1 MRKYKAL
8 AFDVGGSVF
17 NWKGA
22 VANAL
27 AVVAAKQGI
36 AIDAEAFAL
45 EWRKHLFL
53 VLMEVR
59 RGDLAHMNVDAVL
72 PIALQR
78 VALDFPQ
85 LELNDDAVAQLF
97 NAWHSMQAWQDFPP
111 ALARLKEKYVVMV
124 LTILSFSIVTDS
136 SKASGISWDGVISC
150 EFLNHYKPEPE
161 AYLEGCALM
170 GFKPEE
176 VCLVAVH
183 PSDLM
188 AAKAVGMG
196 TAFSAPQLNEPDV
209 PGMTMPEL
217 PPPEA
222 YDYYADSFAE
232 LADMMCE
239 GLEDYPGKGTL

>member
-22 VANAL
+22 IADAL
-27 AVVAAKQGI
+27 TPIAAEQGI
-36 AIDAEAFAL
+36 AIDAEDFAM
-45 EWRKHLFL
+45 EWRKQLFL

-59 RGDLAHMNVDAVL
+59 RGELPHMNVDALL
-72 PIALQR
+72 PVALQR
-78 VALDFPQ
+78 IADDFSQLD
-85 LELNDDAVAQLF
+85 LNERATAQLLH
-97 NAWHSMQAWQDFPP
+97 AWHSMQAWQDFPP
-111 ALARLKEKYVVMV
+111 ALARLKEKYQVMV

-136 SKASGISWDGVISC
+136 SKASGINWDGVISC
-150 EFLNHYKPEPE
+150 EFLNHYKPEPG
-161 AYLEGCALM
+161 AYLEGCELM

-196 TAFSAPQLNEPDV
+196 TAYSAPQLNEPDV
-209 PGMTMPEL
+209 PGQSMPDL

-232 LADMMCE
+232 LAEMMCE
-239 GLEDYPGKGTL
+239 GLEDYPGKGA

>member
-1 MRKYKAL
+1 MRKFKAL

-22 VANAL
+22 IKDAL
-27 AVVAAKQGI
+27 EVVTAEQGI
-36 AIDAEAFAL
+36 TIDAEEFAM

-59 RGDLAHMNVDAVL
+59 RGELPHMNVDAVL
-72 PIALQR
+72 PIALER
-78 VALDFPQ
+78 IAPRFPQ
-85 LELNDDAVAQLF
+85 LDLNEAAAASLHH
-97 NAWHSMQAWQDFPP
+97 AWHNMQAWEDFPP
-111 ALARLKEKYVVMV
+111 ALARLQEKYMVMI

-136 SKASGISWDGVISC
+136 SKASGITWDGVISC
-150 EFLNHYKPEPE
+150 EFLNHYKPEPG

-183 PSDLM
+183 PSDLK

-196 TAFSAPQLNEPDV
+196 MAYCAPQLNEPDV
-209 PGMTMPEL
+209 PGQTLGEL
-217 PPPEA
+217 PAPEE
-222 YDYYADSFAE
+222 YDYYAQSFEE
-232 LADMMCE
+232 LADMMCAD
-239 GLEDYPGKGTL
+239 LEDYCAIA

>member
-1 MRKYKAL
+1 MRKFKAL

-22 VANAL
+22 VAAAL
-27 AVVAAKQGI
+27 ESVVGSQAI
-36 AIDAEAFAL
+36 EIDAEEFAMA
-45 EWRKHLFL
+45 WRQQLFL

-59 RGDLAHMNVDAVL
+59 RGELPHMNVDAVL

-78 VALDFPQ
+78 VEPRFPQ
-85 LELNDDAVAQLF
+85 LELGESDRQCLHA
-97 NAWHSMQAWQDFPP
+97 AWHSMQAWEDFPP
-111 ALARLKEKYVVMV
+111 ALARLKEKYLVMV

-136 SKASGISWDGVISC
+136 SKASAITWDGVISC
-150 EFLNHYKPEPE
+150 EFLNHYKPEAG

-170 GFKPEE
+170 GFEPED

-196 TAFSAPQLNEPDV
+196 TAYSAPQLNEPDV
-209 PGMTMPEL
+209 PGQTMPEL
-217 PPPEA
+217 PAPDS
-222 YDYYADSFAE
+222 YDYYANSFAE
-232 LADMMCE
+232 LAAMMCDD
-239 GLEDYPGKGTL
+239 LDDYPGKGTL

>member
-22 VANAL
+22 
-27 AVVAAKQGI
+27 I
-36 AIDAEAFAL
+36 ADAITAINSDQCISVDPETFAM
-45 EWRKHLFL
+45 EWRKQLFL

-59 RGDLAHMNVDAVL
+59 RGELEHMNVDAVL

-78 VALDFPQ
+78 IAPDFPS
-85 LELNDDAVAQLF
+85 LDLNEGAVKRLL
-97 NAWHSMQAWQDFPP
+97 NAWHSMQAWADFPP
-111 ALARLKEKYVVMV
+111 ALVRLKEKYVVMV

-150 EFLNHYKPEPE
+150 EFLNHYKPEPG

-188 AAKAVGMG
+188 AAKAAGMG
-196 TAFSAPQLNEPDV
+196 TAYSAPQLNEPDV
-209 PGMTMPEL
+209 LGQSMPDL
-217 PPPEA
+217 PPPES
-222 YDYYADSFAE
+222 YDYYASSFEE

-239 GLEDYPGKGTL
+239 GLEDYAGKGVL

>member
-1 MRKYKAL
+1 MRKFKAL

-22 VANAL
+22 IKDAL
-27 AVVAAKQGI
+27 EVVAAEQGI
-36 AIDAEAFAL
+36 TIDPEEFAM

-59 RGDLAHMNVDAVL
+59 RGELEHMNVDAVL
-72 PIALQR
+72 PIALERIAPQ
-78 VALDFPQ
+78 FPQ
-85 LELNDDAVAQLF
+85 LELNESAAASLHH
-97 NAWHSMQAWQDFPP
+97 AWHSMQAWEDFPP
-111 ALARLKEKYVVMV
+111 ALARLKDKYMVMI

-136 SKASGISWDGVISC
+136 SKASGITWDGVISC
-150 EFLNHYKPEPE
+150 EFLNHYKPEPG

-183 PSDLM
+183 PSDLK

-196 TAFSAPQLNEPDV
+196 MAYCAPQLNEPDV
-209 PGMTMPEL
+209 PGQTLGEL
-217 PPPEA
+217 PAPEE
-222 YDYYADSFAE
+222 YDYYAQSFEE
-232 LADMMCE
+232 LADMMCAD
-239 GLEDYPGKGTL
+239 LEDYTAIA

>member
-22 VANAL
+22 IKDAL
-27 AVVAAKQGI
+27 EVVTEEQGI
-36 AIDAEAFAL
+36 AVDPESFAM

-59 RGDLAHMNVDAVL
+59 RGELPHMNVDEVL

-78 VALDFPQ
+78 IAPQFPQ
-85 LELNDDAVAQLF
+85 LVLNESATTRLHR
-97 NAWHSMQAWQDFPP
+97 AWHSMRAWEDFPP
-111 ALARLKEKYVVMV
+111 ALARLKEKYMVMI

-136 SKASGISWDGVISC
+136 SKASNITWDGVISC
-150 EFLNHYKPEPE
+150 EFLNHYKPEPG

-170 GFKPEE
+170 GFRPEE

-183 PSDLM
+183 PSDLK
-188 AAKAVGMG
+188 AAKAAGMG
-196 TAFSAPQLNEPDV
+196 MAYCAPQLNEPDV
-209 PGMTMPEL
+209 PGQSLGEL
-217 PPPEA
+217 PAPEE
-222 YDYYADSFAE
+222 YDYYAQSFEE
-232 LADMMCE
+232 LAEMMCADV
-239 GLEDYPGKGTL
+239 EDYSDAA

>member
-22 VANAL
+22 IKDAL
-27 AVVAAKQGI
+27 EIVTAEQGI
-36 AIDAEAFAL
+36 AIDPEDFAM

-59 RGDLAHMNVDAVL
+59 SGKLAHMNVDAVL
-72 PIALQR
+72 PIALERIAPQY
-78 VALDFPQ
+78 PQ
-85 LELNDDAVAQLF
+85 LELNEVATARLLR
-97 NAWHSMQAWQDFPP
+97 AWHSMQAWEDFPP

-136 SKASGISWDGVISC
+136 SKASGITWDGVISC
-150 EFLNHYKPEPE
+150 EFLNHYKPEPG

-188 AAKAVGMG
+188 AAKAAGMG
-196 TAFSAPQLNEPDV
+196 TAYSAPQLNEPDI
-209 PGMTMPEL
+209 PGQSLPDLPSPEY
-217 PPPEA
+217 
-222 YDYYADSFAE
+222 YDYYADSFEE
-232 LADMMCE
+232 LAESMCAD
-239 GLEDYPGKGTL
+239 LEDYTDIA